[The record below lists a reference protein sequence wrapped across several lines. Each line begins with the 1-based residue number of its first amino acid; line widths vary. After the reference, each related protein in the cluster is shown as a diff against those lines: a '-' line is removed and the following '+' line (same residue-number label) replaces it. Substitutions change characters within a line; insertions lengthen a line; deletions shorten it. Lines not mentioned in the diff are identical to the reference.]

1 MQLHPQEF
9 IKIDFHFETMKLK
22 PETGYANLCHF
33 RWHKMTICRLFLV
46 CIENIAYLCSQQV
59 RMIYENL

>member
-22 PETGYANLCHF
+22 PETGYVNLCHF
-33 RWHKMTICRLFLV
+33 RWHKMTICRLFL
-46 CIENIAYLCSQQV
+46 A
-59 RMIYENL
+59 

>member
-22 PETGYANLCHF
+22 PETGYANLCLF
-33 RWHKMTICRLFLV
+33 RWHKMTICRLFL
-46 CIENIAYLCSQQV
+46 A
-59 RMIYENL
+59 

>member
-22 PETGYANLCHF
+22 PETGYVEFVPFQMAQNDNLSAFSC
-33 RWHKMTICRLFLV
+33 L
-46 CIENIAYLCSQQV
+46 N
-59 RMIYENL
+59 

>member
-22 PETGYANLCHF
+22 PNTVSAGIRKPCGITF
-33 RWHKMTICRLFLV
+33 LFKILYLSEKS
-46 CIENIAYLCSQQV
+46 CIFAKSND
-59 RMIYENL
+59 